1 MASAVSVIL
10 VLGLA
15 APAVGAPPAVGV
27 PPGAGVS
34 PAAQPSG
41 RDFGGA
47 SEPGGSPPVLP
58 PEPVDAETLYQQGEE
73 AYWLGDF
80 RTAVTKF
87 EAAYSAS
94 RLPALLY
101 NVGLAYLRRFEI
113 SADPL
118 DLQRARAVLRN
129 YSIELEK
136 DPSLGQ
142 AENVP
147 KLLAQIDEQ
156 LAKVEPSRPATA
168 AVVDTC
174 PELPV
179 APPPVA
185 PPRTRRAGIA
195 LLGVSSFVLAGGVA
209 SALSLA
215 FTGQRFRGQL
225 AELQA
230 DPMTAACVGV
240 SSAACDV
247 HAQRIDVTVANGRA
261 ANLMAGA
268 LGGGLTAL
276 GAAGLIVGGVLF
288 KGSTRASGRRAS
300 LRLGPSLGG
309 VVVGGSF

>member
-1 MASAVSVIL
+1 MASAFSVIL

-15 APAVGAPPAVGV
+15 APAIGAPPAVGV
-27 PPGAGVS
+27 PTAE
-34 PAAQPSG
+34 QPSG
-41 RDFGGA
+41 GRDFVGA
-47 SEPGGSPPVLP
+47 SEPGVPPPVLP
-58 PEPVDAETLYQQGEE
+58 PATIDAEALYQQGEE

-80 RTAVTKF
+80 STAVNKF

-147 KLLAQIDEQ
+147 KLLGQIDEL
-156 LAKVEPSRPATA
+156 LAKTEAPEPSKSA
-168 AVVDTC
+168 AIDTC
-174 PELPV
+174 PELPP
-179 APPPVA
+179 APAPVA
-185 PPRTRRAGIA
+185 PPRTRRAGLA
-195 LLGVSSFVLAGGVA
+195 LMGVSSFVLAGGVA

-215 FTGQRFRGQL
+215 FMGQRFRGQL
-225 AELQA
+225 AQLQA
-230 DPMTAACVGV
+230 DPMTAACAGV

-247 HAQRIDVTVANGRA
+247 HAQRIDLTVANGRA

-268 LGGGLTAL
+268 VGGGLTAL

-288 KGSTRASGRRAS
+288 KGSTRAAGSRAS
-300 LRLGPSLGG
+300 LKVGPSLGG
-309 VVVGGSF
+309 VVLGGNF